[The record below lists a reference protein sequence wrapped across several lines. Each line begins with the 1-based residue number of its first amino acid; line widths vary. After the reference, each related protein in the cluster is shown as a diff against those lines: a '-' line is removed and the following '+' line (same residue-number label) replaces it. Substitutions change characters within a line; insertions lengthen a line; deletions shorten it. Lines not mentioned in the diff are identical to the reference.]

1 MHASTIQ
8 RINSAKKIAAQYYE
22 PGNQSKSLK
31 AVWRRYIVPE
41 MAIDYRTFLRY
52 LKKKIS

>member
-1 MHASTIQ
+1 MYASTIQ

-22 PGNQSKSLK
+22 SGNQSKSLK

-41 MAIDYRTFLRY
+41 MGIDYRKFLRY
-52 LKKKIS
+52 LKMKIS